1 MKNCDR
7 RLATGL
13 VLATMGR
20 PTGGSMTLEQ
30 KALSV
35 TGAAIAIIAINTAVA
50 WLFTPI
56 GDGLT
61 RVDCMAGIKQACAQ
75 LEENQ

>member
-20 PTGGSMTLEQ
+20 PTGGSMTLAQ

-50 WLFTPI
+50 WLFTP
-56 GDGLT
+56 
-61 RVDCMAGIKQACAQ
+61 
-75 LEENQ
+75 

>member
-1 MKNCDR
+1 MP
-7 RLATGL
+7 LA
-13 VLATMGR
+13 
-20 PTGGSMTLEQ
+20 Q

-61 RVDCMAGIKQACAQ
+61 RVDCMAGIKQACAL